1 MEKLKTKPLIEKKKD
16 TSNRCRNEAMIMGK
30 FTVKEIN
37 LICIYNTGSRAGLLA
52 ELSEMQTYLQKD
64 ETELLELTR
73 LVISK
78 VDAISD
84 EDFDS
89 KTSAL
94 VANFEE

>member
-1 MEKLKTKPLIEKKKD
+1 MEK
-16 TSNRCRNEAMIMGK
+16 
-30 FTVKEIN
+30 FTLEETN
-37 LICIYNTGSRAGLLA
+37 LICIYNTGSRIGLLA
-52 ELSEMQTYLQKD
+52 ELSKMQNHLEQD

-78 VDAISD
+78 VDVISD

-89 KTSAL
+89 MTSAL